1 MVHHGGH
8 TGVRPDFLGGIVRI
22 VMLLFSLFDFYDK
35 SGDGIVDNTRFDL
48 FLVFSFKGVL
58 VAVELV
64 PMPSSIMFAVRIENQ
79 SVVARACLVVY
90 DNVGLLRFPDEVDIA
105 AYDVAICIKVTEWFF
120 VMAFDGFAIA

>member
-8 TGVRPDFLGGIVRI
+8 TGVRPYVLGSIDHI

-48 FLVFSFKGVL
+48 FIVFSFEGVL

-64 PMPSSIMFAVRIENQ
+64 TVPPGIMFAGRIENQ
-79 SVVARACLVVY
+79 SIVARTCLVVY
-90 DNVGLLRFPDEVDIA
+90 DNVFLLCFPDEVDIA
-105 AYDVAICIKVTEWFF
+105 AYDVAVCIKVTEWFF
-120 VMAFDGFAIA
+120 VMAFDGFAKA